1 MWSKYKW
8 DKTILGEE
16 TVEEGRLRVTT
27 EVDKFLERT
36 HDNWASLKRYAEA
49 AS

>member
-1 MWSKYKW
+1 MWPIYRR
-8 DKTILGEE
+8 DKTVLGEE

-27 EVDKFLERT
+27 EADKFLERN